1 MFKTVRRRT
10 LLGTVCAILI
20 GGSGFL
26 LGQQLDG
33 SGSSPGEPLPKR
45 IVTHESSIPI
55 PNLGSIGGFPEI
67 STEADRRTR
76 RLEP

>member
-1 MFKTVRRRT
+1 MLRTVRRRA
-10 LLGTVCAILI
+10 LLGTVCALLI
-20 GGSGFL
+20 GASGFL

-33 SGSSPGEPLPKR
+33 SGSSSGEPLPKR

-67 STEADRRTR
+67 STAAGRRTKR
-76 RLEP
+76 RAP